1 MNPDRY
7 AIYFA
12 DLNPATGSEINKV
25 RPVVVISQEAMNQ
38 YLETVVVCPLTSAL
52 HPSWRSRLQVR
63 CAGKEA
69 EITVDRIRAISKS
82 RLRNKIDRLSV
93 QDAARLRGIIS
104 EMYGE

>member
-69 EITVDRIRAISKS
+69 EIAVDQIRAISKS

>member
-7 AIYFA
+7 GIYFA
-12 DLNPATGSEINKV
+12 DLNPSTGSEINKV

-38 YLETVVVCPLTSAL
+38 YLETIVVCPLTSTL
-52 HPSWRSRLQVR
+52 HPSWRSRLRVR

-69 EITVDRIRAISKS
+69 EIAVDQIRAISKS
-82 RLRNKIDRLSV
+82 RLRNKIDRLST
-93 QDAARLRGIIS
+93 QDAVRLRGIIS

>member
-38 YLETVVVCPLTSAL
+38 HLETVVVCPLTSAL

-63 CAGKEA
+63 CVGKEA
-69 EITVDRIRAISKS
+69 EIAVDQIRAISKS